1 MIKSEFCYVTYSFNI
16 KTKWAKKSC
25 SRFKFFFSF
34 SFFWLFVII
43 SNCLQQELR
52 LNTQFS
58 LTQLSEKNK
67 HKLYKLICTQNSLLS
82 EINAI
87 TPYTYEL
94 SYYWVVYFYLNVT
107 FGQVNVGM
115 NDQCSFIL
123 YLSWLK

>member
-1 MIKSEFCYVTYSFNI
+1 MVTYSFNI
-16 KTKWAKKSC
+16 KKKERKSHAVDL
-25 SRFKFFFSF
+25 SFFFPF

-67 HKLYKLICTQNSLLS
+67 HKLYKLMCTQNSLLS

-94 SYYWVVYFYLNVT
+94 SYYWVVNFYLNVT